1 MKKSAKSKFK
11 TIKSLLRDNSRKL
24 GKIDW
29 IIIGVM
35 VVVYSIISFI
45 NLGSFTNPQ
54 TFLEF
59 QYSGEEA
66 SFTLAE
72 AKEVSHIR
80 MYAGPEIGS

>member
-54 TFLEF
+54 TF
-59 QYSGEEA
+59 
-66 SFTLAE
+66 
-72 AKEVSHIR
+72 
-80 MYAGPEIGS
+80 